1 LPDLQWNRL
10 YDRGNY
16 LLRDKYRSHTDRIVD
31 EAKFLLDQF
40 DQDEQN
46 KAFATSLKKLFA
58 DLGNDEQGKPQFK
71 PHLVRDM
78 VDVIL
83 PAVFEKVAYI
93 PIPRIEYSDPEVD
106 AVIENLVLESDNFMP
121 NVVEIA
127 SESRYPSKPTA
138 RPPRQC

>member
-1 LPDLQWNRL
+1 MRE
-10 YDRGNY
+10 
-16 LLRDKYRSHTDRIVD
+16 KYRSHTDRIVE

-46 KAFATSLKKLFA
+46 RAFAASLRKLFS

-71 PHLVRDM
+71 PHLVRDLTE
-78 VDVIL
+78 VIL

-93 PIPRIEYSDPEVD
+93 PVPRIEYSDPEVD

-121 NVVEIA
+121 NVLEVT
-127 SESRYPSKPTA
+127 SESE
-138 RPPRQC
+138 